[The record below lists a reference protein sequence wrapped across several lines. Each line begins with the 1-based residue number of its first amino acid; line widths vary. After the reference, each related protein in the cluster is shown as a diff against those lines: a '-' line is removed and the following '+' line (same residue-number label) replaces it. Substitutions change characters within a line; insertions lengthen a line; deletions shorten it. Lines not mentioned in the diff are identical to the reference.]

1 MLELRDFTPDDL
13 PIFFEQQ
20 LDPQAN
26 HMAAFTSKDPTDRDA
41 FMAHWQKVCADEKII
56 IKTILFD
63 GRVAGYV
70 LVHGWFGDPEVS
82 YWLGRDFWGRGV
94 ASGAL
99 RLFLEQVTTRPLYG
113 RVVKDSL
120 ASLRVLQKCGF
131 ALSGEDRGFANA
143 RNAEVKELILEL
155 RD

>member
-1 MLELRDFTPDDL
+1 MLELRDLTDNDL

-26 HMAAFTSKDPTDRDA
+26 HMAAFTSKDPSDREA
-41 FMAHWQKVCADEKII
+41 FMTHWAKVRADEKII

-70 LVHGWFGDPEVS
+70 LTHGWFGEPEVS
-82 YWLGRDFWGRGV
+82 YWLGRDFWGKGV

-99 RLFLEQVTTRPLYG
+99 RLFLGQVTTRPLYG
-113 RVVKDSL
+113 RVVKDNL

-131 ALSGEDRGFANA
+131 VVSGEDKGFANA
-143 RNAEVKELILEL
+143 RGVEVEELILEL